1 MWLGG
6 WKFRSLKAKGEFLKG
21 FKAGTLEGLKAERLG
36 IEAQRERLNAKG
48 EKKKGVG
55 KMLPLRESAAQGPPF
70 GL

>member
-36 IEAQRERLNAKG
+36 IEAQGERLNTKG
-48 EKKKGVG
+48 EKKK
-55 KMLPLRESAAQGPPF
+55 A
-70 GL
+70 